1 MEDINNEEITL
12 TKHEL
17 QRLISEGIEKHLA
30 RNTTTVIT
38 QRNVFNDLSAEF
50 QDKITD
56 FNYRNDIPPY
66 SSRNTT
72 DAIWSNQHDKVL
84 AFQIHEHI
92 RKVALSIMGVKKNEQ
107 LLYSELDE
115 VRAVY
120 KKIADTTFDL
130 YMNRIEKQKNLASA
144 TNTN

>member
-1 MEDINNEEITL
+1 VREINDEELLIT
-12 TKHEL
+12 KDEL
-17 QRLISEGIEKHLA
+17 RHLISEGIEKHLA

-56 FNYRNDIPPY
+56 FNFRNDIPSY
-66 SSRNTT
+66 SARGVT
-72 DAIWSNQHDKVL
+72 DAIWSSQQDKIL
-84 AFQIHEHI
+84 AYQIHEYV
-92 RKVALSIMGVKKNEQ
+92 RKVSLSVMGVKKNEQ

-115 VRAVY
+115 VRAIY

-130 YMNRIEKQKNLASA
+130 YVNRIEKQKNLASA
-144 TNTN
+144 ENTN

>member
-1 MEDINNEEITL
+1 MREVNSEEITI
-12 TKHEL
+12 TKDEL
-17 QRLISEGIEKHLA
+17 QRLISEGVEKHLA

-50 QDKITD
+50 QDKIKD
-56 FNYRNDIPPY
+56 FNYRNDIPSY
-66 SSRNTT
+66 SSRKIQ
-72 DAIWSNQHDKVL
+72 DAIWSNQQDKVL
-84 AFQIHEHI
+84 AYQIHEHI
-92 RKVALSIMGVKKNEQ
+92 RKVALSVMGVKKNEQ

-115 VRAVY
+115 VRKVY

-130 YMNRIEKQKNLASA
+130 YVNRIEKQKNLASA